1 MAKRSLKQ
9 STETGNKK
17 SYGINISKE
26 IYNKYKWIKLSS

>member
-17 SYGINISKE
+17 LSKQ
-26 IYNKYKWIKLSS
+26 IYNKYKWIKLLS